1 MFDTLLFVFLVY
13 VGSWI
18 LCGGSCVDVDIGLMW
33 ILCGGCCVDVDIMSG
48 CGGCCVDV
56 DILLILC

>member
-1 MFDTLLFVFLVY
+1 VVE
-13 VGSWI
+13 V
-18 LCGGSCVDVDIGLMW
+18 VLMW